1 MSPGE
6 VALILFGTFGVL
18 IIMRV
23 PVAFALGLACVPVFF
38 ISDRLTPSL
47 LFDQMFKSYN
57 SFILLAVPFFLLA
70 ANLMNSAGITQRL
83 INLSRVSVG
92 HLPGGLGHVN
102 VVVSML
108 FAGISG
114 SSTADA
120 AGIGSL
126 LIPQMKKEGYDTRF
140 AVAVTACSS
149 VMGVVIP
156 PSILMVVWGGLMSV
170 SIGGLFLAGVLPG
183 ILIAVSMMA
192 VVYVYAI
199 RRGYPVYPRATL
211 KEFGIA
217 LAGAILPL
225 ATPAIIIG
233 GIVGGLFT
241 PTEASVVAVLYSL
254 VLGMVIYRTITPKRL
269 PMVLYESARFAAIS
283 LFCIGTAS
291 AFGWILAYFKIP
303 QALVNEMA
311 SWGAG
316 LTETGLLIALAFLIF
331 GMFIDAIPAIIILGT
346 VLYPVAQDVG
356 MHPIHFA
363 IIGVVSLA
371 FGLVTP
377 PYGICLLISSAIGGI
392 KNGGR
397 PEGRRRDPVRD
408 DDGAPLHHP
417 VPGRDPRP
425 AALDHAPLHRLTQ
438 AGHPAQTQ
446 EARPSQGAPFFRP
459 AQSLVDEGALHHVGA
474 GVVVGAFGEA
484 ALLQQGLRLAQ
495 HRHRAADH
503 RAVGGGVERGDAER
517 LEQPAGADEV
527 GDAPGAGVGLAGRA
541 VEEGEAAVHELAHQ
555 LVGLRLGHH
564 LLRVAQLRHG
574 AARLGEDDAFEL
586 LVGLRVA
593 HH

>member
-183 ILIAVSMMA
+183 LLIAASMMG
-192 VVYVYAI
+192 VVYVYAV

-211 KEFGIA
+211 RQFGAA

-233 GIVGGLFT
+233 GIVGGFFT

-254 VLGMVIYRTITPKRL
+254 VLGMVIYRTITPARL
-269 PMVLYESARFAAIS
+269 PKVLYESARFAAIS

-392 KNGGR
+392 RMVDALK
-397 PEGRRRDPVRD
+397 DVCVIL
-408 DDGAPLHHP
+408 GAMLAVLLFIILFPDAILAL
-417 VPGRDPRP
+417 PRWIMP
-425 AALDHAPLHRLTQ
+425 KFI
-438 AGHPAQTQ
+438 G
-446 EARPSQGAPFFRP
+446 
-459 AQSLVDEGALHHVGA
+459 
-474 GVVVGAFGEA
+474 
-484 ALLQQGLRLAQ
+484 
-495 HRHRAADH
+495 
-503 RAVGGGVERGDAER
+503 
-517 LEQPAGADEV
+517 
-527 GDAPGAGVGLAGRA
+527 
-541 VEEGEAAVHELAHQ
+541 
-555 LVGLRLGHH
+555 
-564 LLRVAQLRHG
+564 
-574 AARLGEDDAFEL
+574 
-586 LVGLRVA
+586 
-593 HH
+593 